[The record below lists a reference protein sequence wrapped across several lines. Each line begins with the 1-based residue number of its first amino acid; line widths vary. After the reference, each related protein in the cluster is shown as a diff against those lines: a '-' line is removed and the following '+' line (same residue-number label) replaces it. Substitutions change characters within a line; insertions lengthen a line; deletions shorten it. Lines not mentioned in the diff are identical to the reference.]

1 MKTRIPLSSMDF
13 HNILK
18 LVHRLKFSPQEKDKI
33 FKRKWLSQKQMDE
46 ITLNLKRLSME
57 DIIKVKENL

>member
-33 FKRKWLSQKQMDE
+33 FKRNGCPKNKWMK
-46 ITLNLKRLSME
+46 
-57 DIIKVKENL
+57 